1 MAIEDFL
8 RSVTLFRGLDDDALA
23 QLLMAGLVKGFPAGA
38 VILAEGAPV
47 GQLHLIRHGQV
58 RIGKRIPGTGEEALA
73 ILSPGSF
80 FGEVE
85 LIDGAPATAQA
96 VAHTACELLLLPFRD
111 LELLMES
118 RPSLAGGIL
127 RAVAGALALRLRET
141 NQRLAT
147 LLALSAQGT

>member
-1 MAIEDFL
+1 MAVEKFL
-8 RSVTLFRGLDDDALA
+8 RSVALFRGLDDDALA
-23 QLLMAGLVKGFPAGA
+23 QLLMAGLVKRFPAGA
-38 VILAEGAPV
+38 LILAEGSPV
-47 GQLHLIRHGQV
+47 SLLHVIRQGQV

-111 LELLMES
+111 VEALMAS
-118 RPSLAGGIL
+118 QPALAASIL
-127 RAVAGALALRLRET
+127 RAVAGALAVRLRDT

-147 LLALSAQGT
+147 VLALSAEGR